1 MTPETRILVQYRL
14 DRAREALAEA
24 VLLLDSD
31 HANTG
36 VNHLYY
42 ACFYAVSALLL
53 TKNMTA
59 TSHSGLRTLFHQHLI
74 RPGLL
79 PLGQGQLYDRLFD
92 QRQRSDYA
100 DLVHFGVHE
109 VQDWYVEAQ
118 AFVAAVAVLIQQAS
132 IGKSNGLFHRLRA
145 HPVAHPAPP
154 GTPTKRAST

>member
-24 VLLLDSD
+24 VLLLDSG
-31 HANTG
+31 HTNTG
-36 VNHLYY
+36 VNRLYY

-53 TKNMTA
+53 TKGLTA

-79 PLGQGQLYDRLFD
+79 PLDQGQLYDRLFD

-100 DLVHFGVHE
+100 DLVHFGISE
-109 VQDWYVEAQ
+109 GRAWYVEAQ
-118 AFVAAVAVLIQQAS
+118 TFVDAVAMLIQQALTGS
-132 IGKSNGLFHRLRA
+132 LS
-145 HPVAHPAPP
+145 
-154 GTPTKRAST
+154 

>member
-24 VLLLDSD
+24 SLLLDSG

-36 VNHLYY
+36 VNRLYY

-53 TKNMTA
+53 TKGLTA

-79 PLGQGQLYDRLFD
+79 ALGQGPLYDRLFD
-92 QRQRSDYA
+92 HRQRSDYA
-100 DLVHFGVHE
+100 DLVHFGVDE
-109 VQDWYVEAQ
+109 VRAWSGEAQ
-118 AFVAAVAVLIQQAS
+118 AFVDAVAVLIQQA
-132 IGKSNGLFHRLRA
+132 LA
-145 HPVAHPAPP
+145 APLP
-154 GTPTKRAST
+154 

>member
-1 MTPETRILVQYRL
+1 MTPETRILVQSRL

-24 VLLLDSD
+24 VLLLDSG

-36 VNHLYY
+36 VNRVYY

-53 TKNMTA
+53 TKGLTA

-79 PLGQGQLYDRLFD
+79 PLGQGPLYNRLFD

-100 DLVHFGVHE
+100 DLVHCCSGSLVIRDSISRTL
-109 VQDWYVEAQ
+109 QGANNLPTL
-118 AFVAAVAVLIQQAS
+118 AF
-132 IGKSNGLFHRLRA
+132 
-145 HPVAHPAPP
+145 
-154 GTPTKRAST
+154 

>member
-14 DRAREALAEA
+14 DRAREALTEA
-24 VLLLDSD
+24 VLLLDSG

-36 VNHLYY
+36 VNRLYY

-53 TKNMTA
+53 TKGLTA

-79 PLGQGQLYDRLFD
+79 PLGRGQLYDRLFD

-100 DLVHFGVHE
+100 DLVHFGVDE
-109 VQDWYVEAQ
+109 VRAWSVDAQ
-118 AFVAAVAVLIQQAS
+118 AFGDAVAGLIQQA
-132 IGKSNGLFHRLRA
+132 LA
-145 HPVAHPAPP
+145 APLP
-154 GTPTKRAST
+154 

>member
-14 DRAREALAEA
+14 DRAREALTEA
-24 VLLLDSD
+24 GLLLDSG

-36 VNHLYY
+36 VNRLYY

-53 TKNMTA
+53 PKGLTA

-79 PLGQGQLYDRLFD
+79 PLGQGPLYDRLFD

-100 DLVHFGVHE
+100 DLVYFSVDE
-109 VQDWYVEAQ
+109 VRAWLVEAQ
-118 AFVAAVAVLIQQAS
+118 AFVDAVAVLIQQA
-132 IGKSNGLFHRLRA
+132 LA
-145 HPVAHPAPP
+145 APLP
-154 GTPTKRAST
+154 

>member
-24 VLLLDSD
+24 ILLLDSA
-31 HANTG
+31 HANTA
-36 VNHLYY
+36 VNRLYY

-53 TKNMTA
+53 TKGLTA

-79 PLGQGQLYDRLFD
+79 PLGQGPLYDRLFD

-100 DLVHFGVHE
+100 DLVHFAVHE
-109 VQDWYVEAQ
+109 VRAWSTESQT
-118 AFVAAVAVLIQQAS
+118 FVDAVAVPIQQALAA
-132 IGKSNGLFHRLRA
+132 GL
-145 HPVAHPAPP
+145 P
-154 GTPTKRAST
+154 